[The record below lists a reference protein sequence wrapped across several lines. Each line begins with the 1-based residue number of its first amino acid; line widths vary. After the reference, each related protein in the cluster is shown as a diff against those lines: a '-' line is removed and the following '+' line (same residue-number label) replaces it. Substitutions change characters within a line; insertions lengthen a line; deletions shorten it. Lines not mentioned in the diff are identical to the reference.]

1 MSGELALRK
10 LRRPSEKPGDRQ
22 NFDAH
27 ANPYSSALL
36 RWGKFN
42 LVGAIGIGVQFGAL
56 FFLKSAFHLHY
67 LVATAIAVETAVVH
81 NFIWHERFTWA
92 DRVVA
97 QSINKQGEPIRTA
110 RRVGSVGLSPAVVRR
125 LFRFH
130 LANGAVSILGNL
142 AIMKVLVG
150 LEHMNYLLA
159 NLIAIAICSLANF
172 VLSDQWVFEN

>member
-10 LRRPSEKPGDRQ
+10 RQRSLRKCHDRRKWQ
-22 NFDAH
+22 AQ
-27 ANPYSSALL
+27 ASPYTSVLA

-42 LVGAIGIGVQFGAL
+42 LVGVIGVGVQFGVL
-56 FFLKSAFHLHY
+56 FFLKSALHLHY

-92 DRVVA
+92 DRVGA
-97 QSINKQGEPIRTA
+97 QSINKQGGLRRTA
-110 RRVGSVGLSPAVVRR
+110 RRVGSVELSTGLGRRR
-125 LFRFH
+125 LRFH

-142 AIMKVLVG
+142 AIMKALVD
-150 LEHMNYLLA
+150 LEHVNYLLA